1 AAALPFPAGSRG
13 VGPAGGGARRRS
25 RPAAQP
31 SFVAALPGVS
41 VLSLAVSDGATTST
55 PDVVVITAA
64 NRPPVADAGA
74 DLLLPI
80 SATAFLDGTQSFD
93 PDFDRITYEWSFLLK
108 PDTSRAILIRPTSA
122 TPEFVVDAPG
132 VFLVQL
138 TVSDGRAASRP
149 AVVMVK
155 TQNSAPIPNAGGDR
169 TARVGETIRLDGSR
183 SSDLDGD
190 SLRYA
195 WSFASRPIG
204 STAAFDD
211 PRAVFPSVVADV
223 PGAYRARLVV
233 TDGQSASADT
243 VVISTTN
250 SAPVANAGRDLHVRA
265 GEFVTLDG
273 TRSFDPDGQL
283 LQFAWTLIGRPPASG
298 AALFDAAAIR
308 PGF

>member
-31 SFVAALPGVS
+31 SFVAALPGVY
-41 VLSLAVSDGATTST
+41 VLSLAVSDGARRST
-55 PDVVVITAA
+55 RDVGVITAA

-80 SATAFLDGTQSFD
+80 GATAFLDGTQSFD

-108 PDTSRAILIRPTSA
+108 PDTSRAILTRPTSA

-155 TQNSAPIPNAGGDR
+155 THNSAPIPNAGGDR
-169 TARVGETIRLDGSR
+169 TARVGGTIRPDGSR
-183 SSDLDGD
+183 SGDLDRH
-190 SLRYA
+190 SPPHA
-195 WSFASRPIG
+195 WNLPPPPI
-204 STAAFDD
+204 S
-211 PRAVFPSVVADV
+211 S
-223 PGAYRARLVV
+223 
-233 TDGQSASADT
+233 
-243 VVISTTN
+243 
-250 SAPVANAGRDLHVRA
+250 
-265 GEFVTLDG
+265 
-273 TRSFDPDGQL
+273 
-283 LQFAWTLIGRPPASG
+283 PP
-298 AALFDAAAIR
+298 
-308 PGF
+308 